1 MKNKIIEEA
10 IEVLKSGGVILIP
23 TETVYGIAAD
33 ATNPE
38 AVEKIYKIKNR
49 PREKAL
55 QLLVPNLESARKYAD
70 FSGLSE
76 KAAEKHWPGEL
87 TLVLDRVDESI
98 SHLSTNDGT
107 VGVRIPRHP
116 ILDELFARIDFP
128 LTATSA
134 NISGQPASTTFA
146 EAQEIGKKLDFL
158 IDGGDCEVG
167 IASTVA
173 DLRDPNKITLHR
185 EGVITSSDFEKLR
198 DDSQLHNARLTRF
211 KKNYREK
218 KGDVGPTF

>member
-1 MKNKIIEEA
+1 MANKIIEEA
-10 IEVLKSGGVILIP
+10 IKVLKDGGVILIP

-70 FSGLSE
+70 LSGLSE
-76 KAAEKHWPGEL
+76 MAAQKYWPGEL
-87 TLVLDRVDESI
+87 TLVLDKVDESI
-98 SHLSTNDGT
+98 SHLNINGKE
-107 VGVRIPRHP
+107 VGVRVPRHE
-116 ILDELFARIDFP
+116 ILDELFANIDFP

-134 NISGQPASTTFA
+134 NISGQPASTTFS
-146 EAQEIGKKLDFL
+146 EASEIGKSLDYL
-158 IDGGDCEVG
+158 IDGGDCEIG

-173 DLRDPNKITLHR
+173 DLRDPSEIVIHR
-185 EGVITSSDFEKLR
+185 EGIITLSDFENLK
-198 DDSQLHNARLTRF
+198 DDTLVQSDWLKRF
-211 KKNYREK
+211 KKTYRV
-218 KGDVGPTF
+218 KGDEGPTL